1 MKMNKIVTML
11 GFAKR
16 AKKLAS
22 GANAVQR
29 SILFGKSYL
38 VIIAADAGDS
48 LKRKFTRLCEENEV
62 KVLIYSSNEELS
74 MMTHEDNKSIY
85 SVENEELAKQ
95 VYNLINNG

>member
-1 MKMNKIVTML
+1 MNKLISML

-16 AKKLAS
+16 ARQLVS

-29 SILFGKSYL
+29 SILFGKSFL
-38 VIIAADAGDS
+38 VIIASDAGDS
-48 LKRKFTRLCEENEV
+48 LKRKFTRLCEENDV
-62 KVLIYSSNEELS
+62 KVLIFSSNEELS

-85 SVENEELAKQ
+85 SVENEEMAKQ

>member
-1 MKMNKIVTML
+1 MNKLISML

-16 AKKLAS
+16 ARQLVS

-29 SILFGKSYL
+29 SILYGKSFL
-38 VIIAADAGDS
+38 VIIAGDAGGS
-48 LKRKFTRLCEENEV
+48 LIRKFTRLCEENEV

-95 VYNLINNG
+95 VYNLIVNG

>member
-1 MKMNKIVTML
+1 MDKVLTLL
-11 GFAKR
+11 GFAKK
-16 AKKLAS
+16 AGKLVS

-29 SILFGKSYL
+29 SILYGKSFL
-38 VIIAADAGDS
+38 VIIAGDAGDS

-85 SVENEELAKQ
+85 SVENEEMAKQ
-95 VYNLINNG
+95 VYNLIING

>member
-1 MKMNKIVTML
+1 MNKLITML

-16 AKKLAS
+16 ARQLAC

-29 SILFGKSYL
+29 SILSGKSCL

-48 LKRKFTRLCEENEV
+48 LKRKFIRLCNENDI

-74 MMTHEDNKSIY
+74 VITHEDNKSIY
-85 SVENEELAKQ
+85 SVENDQLAKQ
-95 VYNLINNG
+95 VYSLINNG

>member
-1 MKMNKIVTML
+1 MNKLISML

-16 AKKLAS
+16 ARQLAT

-29 SILFGKSYL
+29 SILSGRSYL
-38 VIIAADAGDS
+38 VIIATDSGDS

-74 MMTHEDNKSIY
+74 MITHEDNKSIY
-85 SVENEELAKQ
+85 SVEIEELAKQ
-95 VYNLINNG
+95 VYSLINIG

>member
-1 MKMNKIVTML
+1 MSKLITML

-16 AKKLAS
+16 ARQLSS

-29 SILFGKSYL
+29 SILYGKSYL
-38 VIIAADAGDS
+38 VIIAGDAGDS

-62 KVLIYSSNEELS
+62 RFLIYSSNEELS

-95 VYNLINNG
+95 VYNIINNG

>member
-1 MKMNKIVTML
+1 MNKLITML

-29 SILFGKSYL
+29 SILSGRSCL
-38 VIIAADAGDS
+38 VIIAADSGDS
-48 LKRKFTRLCEENEV
+48 LKRKFTRLCEENEI

-74 MMTHEDNKSIY
+74 IMTGENNKSIY
-85 SVENEELAKQ
+85 SVENPNLAEELWK
-95 VYNLINNG
+95 LINNG

>member
-1 MKMNKIVTML
+1 MNKLISML

-16 AKKLAS
+16 ARQLVS

-29 SILFGKSYL
+29 SILYGKSFL
-38 VIIAADAGDS
+38 VIIAEDAGDS
-48 LKRKFTRLCEENEV
+48 LKRKFIRLCEENEV

-95 VYNLINNG
+95 VYNLIVNG

>member
-1 MKMNKIVTML
+1 MMNKIVTML

-16 AKKLAS
+16 ARKLAS

-29 SILFGKSYL
+29 SILSGSSFL
-38 VIIAADAGDS
+38 VIIATDAGDS

-62 KVLIYSSNEELS
+62 KVLLYSSNEELS
-74 MMTHEDNKSIY
+74 IMTHEDNKSIY
-85 SVENEELAKQ
+85 SIEIEELAKQ

>member
-1 MKMNKIVTML
+1 MDKVLTLL
-11 GFAKR
+11 GFAKK
-16 AKKLAS
+16 AGKLVS

-29 SILFGKSYL
+29 SILYGKSFL
-38 VIIAADAGDS
+38 VIIAGDAGDS

>member
-1 MKMNKIVTML
+1 MNKLISML

-16 AKKLAS
+16 ARQLAT

-29 SILFGKSYL
+29 SILSGRSYL
-38 VIIAADAGDS
+38 VIMATDSGDS